1 VWSKTL
7 LSHGSLSADR
17 YKLKHWLRKAAKR
30 TVEPVSRTID
40 QTLDTV
46 TSAECLL
53 PQLVFWGEVWFH
65 KHLFHP
71 PLPGRAHRRQIRS
84 QMPVSSSSRSC
95 SSPRKSPLDTIPIT
109 KPSCTT
115 GT

>member
-1 VWSKTL
+1 MWSKTL

-46 TSAECLL
+46 TSAECHNY
-53 PQLVFWGEVWFH
+53 F
-65 KHLFHP
+65 
-71 PLPGRAHRRQIRS
+71 RN
-84 QMPVSSSSRSC
+84 
-95 SSPRKSPLDTIPIT
+95 
-109 KPSCTT
+109 
-115 GT
+115 